1 MKFLVTIILAL
12 TLSGCDKI
20 YINPT
25 NPSDPPSDNGRGS
38 NPASQIQFRVNGNA
52 TSVRIRYS
60 NPLDGLTQV
69 ITTLPYITT
78 LSTNDSSMFLSIEAT
93 PLSYGTTT
101 FPFLS
106 AQIFVNGILFR
117 EATSSDF
124 TGTTISASG
133 NWRK

>member
-1 MKFLVTIILAL
+1 MKYLILAL
-12 TLSGCDKI
+12 AIGLSGCDKI

-25 NPSDPPSDNGRGS
+25 NPVTPSDNGRGS